1 MEKNQIRTTNPMSP
15 LIERIDKKL
24 VHKIFDDNVLIG
36 DLQRVAESSDEF
48 ECQMIVD
55 LSHHFFFEH
64 PLDHIPGMMFVEAG
78 RQAGIACSHLF
89 LGIPFDTQFISR
101 GCNVQF
107 VDFGETH
114 RPVKMRTRFKDTV
127 HRKGTILEAHLETEF
142 YQQERLVCSM
152 TGDWKMYPREIYERF
167 RSKQKPS
174 GADH

>member
-1 MEKNQIRTTNPMSP
+1 MENNQIKAANPTSP

-24 VHKIFDDNVLIG
+24 VHKIFNDNVLIG
-36 DLQRVAESSDEF
+36 DLQRVAENADEF

-55 LSHHFFFEH
+55 LSHPFFFEH

-89 LGIPFDTQFISR
+89 LEIPFDTQFISK

-107 VDFGETH
+107 VDFGETKQ
-114 RPVKMRTRFKDTV
+114 PVKMRTRFKDTIL
-127 HRKGTILEAHLETEF
+127 RKGTVLEAHLETEF
-142 YQQERLVCSM
+142 YQQGTLVCSM
-152 TGDWKMYPREIYERF
+152 AGDWKMYPREIYERF
-167 RSKQKPS
+167 RSKPKPS